1 LAKGHIKWYGGMG
14 MSEEELVIAAQS
26 GDNEAFYK
34 LMSLYS
40 RNLYKIAYSYLE
52 SEQEALEAVQE
63 TTCRA
68 FMKLKKV
75 KQPQYFKTWVTKILI
90 NYCIDEFKRRKKLME
105 LNTEEPAEYNVSSIE
120 NLDLEIALNKLD
132 SKYKQVIVL
141 KYFQDMTTED
151 IASVLER
158 PEGTIKTWLH
168 RGLTGLRSYFKKDGD
183 LNV

>member
-1 LAKGHIKWYGGMG
+1 

-26 GDNEAFYK
+26 GDKEAFYK
-34 LMSLYS
+34 LISLYS
-40 RNLYKIAYSYLE
+40 KNLYKIAYSYLE

-68 FMKLKKV
+68 YVKLKKV

-90 NYCIDEFKRRKKLME
+90 NYCIDELKRGKKLTE
-105 LNTEEPAEYNVSSIE
+105 LNTEEQVEDTTSTVE
-120 NLDLEIALNKLD
+120 NLDLDIAINKLD

-141 KYFQDMTTED
+141 KYFQDMTTQD
-151 IASVLER
+151 IASVLGC

-168 RGLTGLRSYFKKDGD
+168 RGLGSLRNYFKKDGD
-183 LNV
+183 FNV

>member
-1 LAKGHIKWYGGMG
+1 LAKGQIKWYGGEN

-26 GDNEAFYK
+26 GDKEAFYK

-40 RNLYKIAYSYLE
+40 KSLYKIAYSYLE
-52 SEQEALEAVQE
+52 SQQEALEAVQE

-68 FMKLKKV
+68 FVKLRKV
-75 KQPQYFKTWVTKILI
+75 KQPQYFKTWVTKVVI
-90 NYCIDEFKRRKKLME
+90 NYCIDELKRGKKLTE
-105 LNTEEPAEYNVSSIE
+105 LNTEEQIE
-120 NLDLEIALNKLD
+120 DTTSRVDNLDLEAAINKLD
-132 SKYKQVIVL
+132 SRYKQVIVL

-151 IASVLER
+151 IANVLER

-168 RGLTGLRSYFKKDGD
+168 RGLNSLRSYFKKDGD